1 MNKQTF
7 SIEFSFDVDAGT
19 IELLDNDK
27 WCVNQLIAPEV
38 FIERYRNYK
47 LDLMDKTHIDATAQ
61 QVLKITENAVKNME
75 TAVKNAF
82 KENAGRVRGTGVDF
96 KTVIDHVNI
105 ADIVYPGYT
114 FWYDEYGNIGA
125 RCKTLIVVDI
135 FTTTDASIDDVWLY
149 LALNTVMKRALK
161 DAGLGGKIT
170 WFDFDF

>member
-19 IELLDNDK
+19 IELLDDDK
-27 WCVNQLIAPEV
+27 WCINQLITPEV
-38 FIERYRNYK
+38 LVERYRNHK
-47 LDLMDKTHIDATAQ
+47 LDLMDKTNIDETAQ
-61 QVLKITENAVKNME
+61 QVLKIAE
-75 TAVKNAF
+75 TAIKNAF
-82 KENAGRVRGTGVDF
+82 NENAGRVRGTGVDF

-149 LALNTVMKRALK
+149 LALNTVIKRALK
-161 DAGLGGKIT
+161 DAGFYGKVT